1 MSTQVNIRLDAGI
14 IEQIDGWTVIRGL
27 SRPELIREAINE
39 WLRRQQEERIAHD
52 YRSAYAEHPETDE
65 EMQRADANARRAV
78 QEEPWEKWW

>member
-39 WLRRQQEERIAHD
+39 WLRRQQQERIAQD
-52 YRSAYAEHPETDE
+52 YRRAYAEHPETDE